1 MRGLPKIHK
10 PGIPM
15 RPITSGIGS
24 APHRLAKRL
33 AKPLS
38 NALGSISQAHL
49 KNSTDLINRLNNV
62 DFKGKEM
69 ASFDVKALFTSV
81 PKEGAMEAVKEAVDK
96 ISENELPVS
105 KSDYIKLI
113 SLCVSFDPF
122 TFSGKV
128 YRQHQGLAMGSP
140 LSALWS
146 GEEDGRYGVTFM
158 LAPDIAGMA

>member
-1 MRGLPKIHK
+1 
-10 PGIPM
+10 M

-122 TFSGKV
+122 TFSGNV

-140 LSALWS
+140 LSAGINIKTKTQS
-146 GEEDGRYGVTFM
+146 KRNNETKKRQETKYGQRHKKISSTS
-158 LAPDIAGMA
+158 